1 MSPSL
6 NAVKISDHVYWVG
19 AIDWDARDFHGYS
32 IERGTTYNAFLVMA
46 DKITLIDTVK
56 RQFKDELL
64 ARIASVVDP
73 AKIDYIVSNHSEMDH
88 SGCLPEVIQAVNPE
102 RVFASALGAKNL
114 SDHFAA
120 GVPVTA
126 VKDGETLSLG
136 NMTLSFTETRM
147 MHWPDSM
154 FSLLGE
160 DGVLFSNDAFGMH
173 LASSERF
180 ADQVD
185 GWEQQAAKYYAN
197 IMMPLSNVVSRT
209 LAKLSPTLSSVRI
222 IAPDHG
228 PIWRDDLSPI
238 LSLYAKWSSAKPTN
252 KAVVL
257 YDTMWGSTATMAHSI
272 ADGLMS
278 GGASVKLMSLKVSH
292 RSDVVTELLN
302 AGALVVGSSTLNG
315 NLLPTMADM
324 LTYLKGLKPK
334 GLIGAAFGS
343 YGWSGES
350 IGQVREYLTAI
361 GVEMVREDLR
371 VKFVP
376 GDADLEACHQLGL
389 SIAEYLQDR

>member
-19 AIDWDARDFHGYS
+19 AIDWDVRDFHGYS
-32 IERGTTYNAFLVMA
+32 IERGTTYNAYLVMA

-56 RQFKDELL
+56 RSFKDELL

-73 AKIDYIVSNHSEMDH
+73 AEIDFIVSNHSELDH
-88 SGCLPEVIQAVNPE
+88 SGSLPEIIKATNPE

-114 SDHFAA
+114 SDHFAS
-120 GVPVTA
+120 GVAVIPVR
-126 VKDGETLSLG
+126 DGETLDLG
-136 NMTLSFTETRM
+136 NMSLTFTETRM

-154 FSLLGE
+154 FSLLNE
-160 DGVLFSNDAFGMH
+160 EGVLFSNDAFGMH

-180 ADQVD
+180 ADEVE
-185 GWEQQAAKYYAN
+185 GWERQAAKYYAN

-209 LAKLSPTLSSVRI
+209 MAKLSPTLASVKV

-228 PIWRDDLSPI
+228 PIWRGDMSPI
-238 LSLYAKWSSAKPTN
+238 LSLYARWSSSKSTN

-257 YDTMWGSTATMAHSI
+257 YDTMWGSTATMAQSI
-272 ADGLMS
+272 ADGLIT

-315 NLLPTMADM
+315 NLLPSMADM

-334 GLIGAAFGS
+334 GLVGAAFGS

-350 IGQVREYLTAI
+350 IGQVREYLTSI
-361 GVEMVREDLR
+361 GVEMMKEDLR

-376 GDADLEACHQLGL
+376 GDADLEACHQLGV
-389 SIAEYLQDR
+389 SIANYLQDR